1 MNKLIQKHEDVVQ
14 ELHDDIYLAKAPNYL
29 TWGVKEVDDK
39 FGKPVKQD
47 LIVMCGES
55 GSGKTSYAFNNA
67 RAMVASGLKVLFC
80 TLEMSK
86 KGLMKRFA
94 QQYARFSDEDYERS
108 SYSHNQM
115 QKINEVIEFCGNP
128 NFTIAETDYNSGEG
142 VKVEDLITEILFN
155 SEEKKFDFIFID
167 ALQFLKGSNVHANEK
182 ETVDDVLS
190 KLLSFVN
197 SSDGVP
203 VCLLHHFVKGT
214 EGSRTGP
221 RGINQL
227 MGSAKIEHK
236 ATRVVQI
243 WRDIMNEDSDVTKF
257 IVMKDRWNG
266 KTGMIDLQYNN
277 AQYRVSTL

>member
-1 MNKLIQKHEDVVQ
+1 
-14 ELHDDIYLAKAPNYL
+14 
-29 TWGVKEVDDK
+29 
-39 FGKPVKQD
+39 
-47 LIVMCGES
+47 
-55 GSGKTSYAFNNA
+55 
-67 RAMVASGLKVLFC
+67 
-80 TLEMSK
+80 
-86 KGLMKRFA
+86 
-94 QQYARFSDEDYERS
+94 
-108 SYSHNQM
+108 
-115 QKINEVIEFCGNP
+115 
-128 NFTIAETDYNSGEG
+128 
-142 VKVEDLITEILFN
+142 
-155 SEEKKFDFIFID
+155 
-167 ALQFLKGSNVHANEK
+167 
-182 ETVDDVLS
+182 VLS